1 MTFEECQH
9 LITFLRQKQGTPRP
23 IVRVDYAGTVY
34 QGRIVRFNAGD
45 QNGQQAFG
53 VLELEDP
60 GLSRRPATL
69 IQIANIP
76 PGGIGEPMRN

>member
-9 LITFLRQKQGTPRP
+9 LITSLRQKKARDIPSC
-23 IVRVDYAGTVY
+23 RVDYAGTIY
-34 QGRIVRFNAGD
+34 QGRVSRSDADGLEH
-45 QNGQQAFG
+45 GKAFG

-69 IQIANIP
+69 LQIANIP
-76 PGGIGEPMRN
+76 PGGIGEPFRN